1 MKKRDICVRND
12 LFGFHT
18 TPFTSAPAEPFSD
31 ERRTRYQRKADA
43 FMQRRGFAF
52 VTGGPGCGKTLFVNE
67 LCSRQNSRT
76 AKVMYIPFAMFGD
89 TDMLREI
96 CAQIGIEPAYRM
108 GAMIRNIQERT
119 REIQPVNPILV
130 IDEVQIIAQETLD
143 MLRILSN
150 FKFESANL
158 FTVIMAGDESFQ
170 HRLQLR
176 INEPLRQRV
185 TLFITLGPLSRED
198 AAAYIQHQTRVAGA
212 HQQIFDEQAVNLI
225 FDITVGI
232 PRLINNLASAALE
245 EASLEEEPGVELR
258 HVEQAGTTC
267 LPPSKEAPRDDTQ
280 IL

>member
-1 MKKRDICVRND
+1 MKQNICIRND

-18 TPFTSAPAEPFSD
+18 TPFTGAPAEPFSD
-31 ERRTRYQRKADA
+31 ERRTRCRRKADA

-52 VTGGPGCGKTLFVNE
+52 VTGGPGFGKTLFVNE
-67 LCSRQNSRT
+67 LCSSQNSRT
-76 AKVMYIPFAMFGD
+76 THMMYIPFAMFGD

-96 CAQIGIEPAYRM
+96 CGQIGIEPAYRM

-119 REIQPVNPILV
+119 REMQPVNPILV
-130 IDEVQIIAQETLD
+130 IDEVQLIGQETLD

-158 FTVIMAGDESFQ
+158 FTVIMAGDESFR

-185 TLFITLGPLSRED
+185 TLFITLGPLSRQD
-198 AAAYIQHQTRVAGA
+198 AAAYIQQQTCIAGA
-212 HQQIFDEQAVNLI
+212 HQQVFDEQAVNLI
-225 FDITVGI
+225 FDITGGI
-232 PRLINNLASAALE
+232 PRLINNLAGAALE
-245 EASLEEEPGVELR
+245 EASSEEDHAVELR

-267 LPPSKEAPRDDTQ
+267 LPPSKETPRDDTPA
-280 IL
+280 L

>member
-1 MKKRDICVRND
+1 MKRDISVRND

-18 TPFTSAPAEPFSD
+18 TPFTRAPAEPFSD
-31 ERRTRYQRKADA
+31 QRRTSYRCKADA
-43 FMQRRGFAF
+43 FMHRRGFAF

-67 LCSRQNSRT
+67 LCSSQNSRT
-76 AKVMYIPFAMFGD
+76 TTVIYIPFAMFGD

-96 CAQIGIEPAYRM
+96 CRQIGIEPAYRM
-108 GAMIRNIQERT
+108 GAMIRNIQERIG
-119 REIQPVNPILV
+119 EMQPVNPILV
-130 IDEVQIIAQETLD
+130 IDEVQLIGQETLD
-143 MLRILSN
+143 MLRILTN

-185 TLFITLGPLSRED
+185 TLFITLGALCRKD
-198 AAAYIQHQTRVAGA
+198 AAAYIHHQARVAGA
-212 HQQIFDEQAVNLI
+212 HQQIFDEQAANLI
-225 FDITVGI
+225 FDITGGI

-245 EASLEEEPGVELR
+245 EASLEEEPTVELR
-258 HVEQAGTTC
+258 HVEQAGMTC

-280 IL
+280 TL